1 MSFFV
6 CLFVC
11 FISTAALI
19 IIIYFHF
26 HYNVLGGYHV
36 SDFKSLNDGLLL
48 NLSYMLLII
57 TVFIW
62 QINVMLCYVMLCYRH
77 AKDISDHSE
86 NSCIMFFDPQ
96 NIGLETCY
104 MQLSAVDGKK

>member
-1 MSFFV
+1 MLNYCVFFCLFV

-19 IIIYFHF
+19 IIIYIYF

-48 NLSYMLLII
+48 N
-57 TVFIW
+57 
-62 QINVMLCYVMLCYRH
+62 
-77 AKDISDHSE
+77 
-86 NSCIMFFDPQ
+86 
-96 NIGLETCY
+96 
-104 MQLSAVDGKK
+104 

>member
-1 MSFFV
+1 MFKCYSYVKFLCIFLFV

-19 IIIYFHF
+19 IIIYIHF

-48 NLSYMLLII
+48 NYLYMLLIL

-62 QINVMLCYVMLCYRH
+62 QINVMLCYVKEMSHDFVRGQSV
-77 AKDISDHSE
+77 A
-86 NSCIMFFDPQ
+86 
-96 NIGLETCY
+96 ETCF
-104 MQLSAVDGKK
+104 SHWG

>member
-1 MSFFV
+1 MYQRKEGMMDLQPFLKHLSMIVSFFV

-48 NLSYMLLII
+48 N
-57 TVFIW
+57 
-62 QINVMLCYVMLCYRH
+62 
-77 AKDISDHSE
+77 
-86 NSCIMFFDPQ
+86 
-96 NIGLETCY
+96 
-104 MQLSAVDGKK
+104 

>member
-1 MSFFV
+1 MLNYCVFFVCLFV

-48 NLSYMLLII
+48 N
-57 TVFIW
+57 
-62 QINVMLCYVMLCYRH
+62 
-77 AKDISDHSE
+77 
-86 NSCIMFFDPQ
+86 
-96 NIGLETCY
+96 
-104 MQLSAVDGKK
+104 